1 MIIKKIDYQDGD
13 TPLEGYLAY
22 HETGKPK
29 PAVLVSHD
37 WSGRRELACKG
48 AERIADMGYVGF
60 ALDMYGK
67 GIFGADGDA
76 KKNGALMAP
85 FAQDRAL
92 LRRRINAALHAV
104 RQLPQVDA
112 TRIAAMGYCFGGM
125 CVLELARSG
134 ADVQGVISVHGIF
147 APGHNMANEPITAKV
162 LCLHGHDDPMV
173 PQEQVLAF
181 ETEMRPKPMWIGKC
195 MSMAARCTL
204 SPIRKPIIPILE
216 QSIRKWRQTGHT
228 GRLPISWVSCLYKNF
243 LSLRLADRLAP
254 SRLPDRRQ
262 SF

>member
-1 MIIKKIDYQDGD
+1 MIIKTIDYQDGD

-29 PAVLVSHD
+29 PVVLVSHD
-37 WSGRRELACKG
+37 WSGRREMACKG

-76 KKNGALMAP
+76 NRNGALMAP

-112 TRIAAMGYCFGGM
+112 TKVAAMGYCFGGL

-134 ADVQGVISVHGIF
+134 ADVQGVISIHGIL
-147 APGHNMANEPITAKV
+147 APGNVANKAITAKV

-173 PQEQVLAF
+173 PPEQILSF
-181 ETEMRPKPMWIGKC
+181 ETEMTQANVDWQVHVYGGTMHAFTNPKANNPSFGTVYKEV
-195 MSMAARCTL
+195 AANRAY
-204 SPIRKPIIPILE
+204 R
-216 QSIRKWRQTGHT
+216 SIAD
-228 GRLPISWVSCLYKNF
+228 F
-243 LSLRLADRLAP
+243 LREV
-254 SRLPDRRQ
+254 
-262 SF
+262 FV

>member
-1 MIIKKIDYQDGD
+1 MMIQTIDYHDGGMM
-13 TPLEGYLAY
+13 LEGYVAY
-22 HETGKPK
+22 HDTGAPK

-76 KKNGALMAP
+76 DRNGALMMP
-85 FAQDRAL
+85 FVQDRVL

-112 TRIAAMGYCFGGM
+112 SKVAAMGYCFGGL

-134 ADVQGVISVHGIF
+134 ADVKGVISIHGIL
-147 APGHNMANEPITAKV
+147 APGDAPNETITAKV

-173 PQEQVLAF
+173 PPEQVLAF
-181 ETEMRPKPMWIGKC
+181 ETEMASSNVDWQVHVYGGTMHAFTNPKANNPSFGTVYKEI
-195 MSMAARCTL
+195 AANRAY
-204 SPIRKPIIPILE
+204 R
-216 QSIRKWRQTGHT
+216 SIE
-228 GRLPISWVSCLYKNF
+228 NF
-243 LSLRLADRLAP
+243 LGEVFS
-254 SRLPDRRQ
+254 
-262 SF
+262 

>member
-1 MIIKKIDYQDGD
+1 MITKTIDYQDGN
-13 TPLEGYLAY
+13 TVLEGYLAC

-29 PAVLVSHD
+29 PAVLVAHD
-37 WSGRRELACKG
+37 WSGRREMACKG
-48 AERIADMGYVGF
+48 AERIAEMGYAGF

-76 KKNGALMAP
+76 EKNGALMAP

-112 TRIAAMGYCFGGM
+112 TKVAAMGYCFGGL

-134 ADVQGVISVHGIF
+134 ADVKGVISIHGIF
-147 APGHNMANEPITAKV
+147 APGNVANEKITAKV

-173 PQEQVLAF
+173 PPEQVLAF
-181 ETEMRPKPMWIGKC
+181 ETEMTQAHVDWQVHVYGGTMHAFTNPKANNPGFGTVYREV
-195 MSMAARCTL
+195 AANRAY
-204 SPIRKPIIPILE
+204 R
-216 QSIRKWRQTGHT
+216 SIA
-228 GRLPISWVSCLYKNF
+228 NF
-243 LSLRLADRLAP
+243 LGEV
-254 SRLPDRRQ
+254 
-262 SF
+262 FV

>member
-1 MIIKKIDYQDGD
+1 MITQTIDYHDGS
-13 TPLEGYLAY
+13 TILEGYLAY
-22 HETGKPK
+22 HDTGTPK

-48 AERIADMGYVGF
+48 AERVADMGYVGF

-76 KKNGALMAP
+76 DRNGALMAP

-92 LRRRINAALHAV
+92 LRRRINAAVQAV

-112 TRIAAMGYCFGGM
+112 TKVAAMGYCFGGL

-134 ADVQGVISVHGIF
+134 ADVKGVVSIHGIF
-147 APGHNMANEPITAKV
+147 APGDVPNGVITAKV

-173 PQEQVLAF
+173 PPEQVLAF
-181 ETEMRPKPMWIGKC
+181 ETEMTRGNVDWQVHVYGGTMHAFTNPKANNPSFGTVYKEI
-195 MSMAARCTL
+195 AANRAY
-204 SPIRKPIIPILE
+204 R
-216 QSIRKWRQTGHT
+216 SIE
-228 GRLPISWVSCLYKNF
+228 NF
-243 LSLRLADRLAP
+243 LGEVFS
-254 SRLPDRRQ
+254 
-262 SF
+262 